1 MARKNAKKQ
10 PEAPQV
16 DVGAEI
22 FAALEE
28 LEKIKG
34 IPVDYMVERLK
45 QALANAYR
53 KDREDRRDVPADNV
67 VVDLSKSGLS
77 MHIVK
82 TVVEELEDTALEI
95 HIDTAKNLDPNVQV
109 GDTISIPVNIAKF
122 GRIAAQTA
130 KQVVIQGIR
139 EAERGVM
146 YESYSSKAQEL
157 LTGTVLRIDP
167 ISGDMFVRVGSG
179 NETSDAVLRTSE
191 QIPGESY
198 REGDMIRV
206 YVLEVHKANRGPL
219 VHVSRTHPNLVR
231 RLFEL
236 ETPEIAEGQVEVR
249 NIAREAGSRSKMAV
263 RAVMEGVD
271 PVGAC
276 VGPRGGRV
284 GMDSHLGAGTG
295 FTGDVAH
302 FHLTVRDFRGF
313 QLEQTADQVGVGPGD
328 VDQGAAV
335 CLVNLQD
342 VDPDQVAFGV
352 LLSGDLL
359 GGTEHSVGSLVALAD
374 ADEHVAAGGIDPQ
387 HGAQQ
392 QLLGLAGV
400 AFVHN
405 APLCFP
411 DTLDNHLF
419 GGLGSDAA
427 ELLNVHGD
435 GHGVAYVQAGVV
447 AAGSVQGDLEGHVV
461 HDLHHGLDL
470 VHAEA
475 LFTEGH
481 HHVFRGDVPVI
492 FPVLAVCVGQRL
504 L

>member
-1 MARKNAKKQ
+1 MARRTTKKQ
-10 PEAPQV
+10 PEAPKV

-67 VVDLSKSGLS
+67 VVDLSKEGLS

-95 HIDTAKNLDPNVQV
+95 HIDAARNIQPNAQV
-109 GDTISIPVNIAKF
+109 GDTLSIPVDIAKF

-146 YESYSSKAQEL
+146 YESYSNKAQEL

-167 ISGDMFVRVGSG
+167 TSGDMFVRIGTG
-179 NETSDAVLRTSE
+179 NEQSDAVLRSGE
-191 QIPGESY
+191 QIPGETY
-198 REGDMIRV
+198 VEGQKIRV
-206 YVLEVHKANRGPL
+206 YVLEVHKMGRGPL

-263 RAVMEGVD
+263 RAILEGID

-276 VGPRGGRV
+276 VGPRCG
-284 GMDSHLGAGTG
+284 
-295 FTGDVAH
+295 
-302 FHLTVRDFRGF
+302 
-313 QLEQTADQVGVGPGD
+313 GVGAVVEELHGEKIDIVVWSEDPCQYVKAALSPADVISVTLVPGQKACRVIVPD
-328 VDQGAAV
+328 DQLSLAIGKEGQNARLAAR
-335 CLVNLQD
+335 LT
-342 VDPDQVAFGV
+342 GYK
-352 LLSGDLL
+352 
-359 GGTEHSVGSLVALAD
+359 
-374 ADEHVAAGGIDPQ
+374 IDIKPASQ
-387 HGAQQ
+387 
-392 QLLGLAGV
+392 
-400 AFVHN
+400 
-405 APLCFP
+405 
-411 DTLDNHLF
+411 
-419 GGLGSDAA
+419 A
-427 ELLNVHGD
+427 EP
-435 GHGVAYVQAGVV
+435 
-447 AAGSVQGDLEGHVV
+447 
-461 HDLHHGLDL
+461 
-470 VHAEA
+470 AE
-475 LFTEGH
+475 EE
-481 HHVFRGDVPVI
+481 V
-492 FPVLAVCVGQRL
+492 
-504 L
+504 